1 MLFKHGYMER
11 RKTELIKPAL
21 ANIQSVSGL
30 NALFYKLGLVPITI
44 FEVKRNQIKNKY
56 SQYRHNKNGNFFENF
71 NQQIHVHGGLGCIII
86 FLQHTKAPNYCQWD
100 CAAQRLLG
108 IQMEGVGLRFE
119 LIELLQGLTRGKVIR
134 IKCFQSLNQRRQSG
148 LGGGL
153 FFIGLSFGYGK

>member
-100 CAAQRLLG
+100 LC
-108 IQMEGVGLRFE
+108 GV
-119 LIELLQGLTRGKVIR
+119 KVIGHPNGG
-134 IKCFQSLNQRRQSG
+134 CG
-148 LGGGL
+148 LAL
-153 FFIGLSFGYGK
+153 